1 MDYQTLIAQNPE
13 GIEGSLRM
21 DMPGERVAPRNRIV
35 PGANYV
41 FQWTTDTID
50 MKPIRQLIGEALEE
64 ASKKQ

>member
-1 MDYQTLIAQNPE
+1 MDYQTLFAQNPE

-21 DMPGERVAPRNRIV
+21 DIPKERIAPRNRIV

-50 MKPIRQLIGEALEE
+50 MKPIRQLINDALEE
-64 ASKKQ
+64 GQTK